1 MVRIITDTTA
11 CLQPETVLKY
21 QIPVIPQVINFG
33 NESYLE
39 GVDMDTAAFM
49 ERLKSAPELPKT
61 SAPPPE
67 LFFKEFEK
75 LVPLGEPILCI
86 HPSGEVSGTVRSA
99 QVAAG
104 EFPGAD
110 IRIIDTRVIAS
121 PLASMVELAAH
132 WACEG
137 MDADNIEMRIHA
149 MIPCCRIYFLVST
162 LEYLAKGGRI
172 GGATALLGS
181 VLRIKPILTFV
192 EGRVDTFDKERTQNH
207 ALSRLKNL
215 AVGQVSGPNAYLT
228 VMHAGV
234 PEQGQALA
242 EDLKAKL
249 GLSEVPIHHM
259 PPAIVTHGGPGIL
272 GVGFFL
278 N

>member
-21 QIPVIPQVINFG
+21 QIPVIPQVIHFG
-33 NESYLE
+33 NDSYLE
-39 GVDMDTAAFM
+39 GVDMDTAAFL
-49 ERLKSAPELPKT
+49 ERLQSAPELPKT

-67 LFFKEFEK
+67 LFIKEFEK
-75 LVPLGEPILCI
+75 LVPLGDPILCI
-86 HPSGEVSGTVRSA
+86 HPSSEVSGTVRSA

-121 PLASMVELAAH
+121 PLASMVELAAG
-132 WACEG
+132 WAGEG
-137 MDADNIEMRIHA
+137 MDADKIEMRVHA

-181 VLRIKPILTFV
+181 VLRIKPILTFI

-215 AVGQVSGPNAYLT
+215 AVRQVSGTNAYLT